1 MRSARGYLG
10 QEETAGGKTLSP
22 GGLCRNSRAMI
33 EKLEMFIA
41 LAREQHFGRAAEA
54 CGVTQ
59 PSLSAAI
66 KQLEDQLGVMLVW
79 RGSRFQGLTP
89 EGQRVLE
96 WARQIVGDAR
106 TMREEMRTAK
116 QGLSGNLRLAVI
128 PTALTIVS
136 DLTTQFSLRHP
147 NVRFTVRSSTSIEI
161 LALLENLQIDAGI
174 SYLDNEPLGR
184 VSTVP
189 LYDERYC
196 VVLRADDPLADRAGL
211 QWADLGD
218 LPLCLLTP
226 DMQNRRIINLHM
238 AEAGVN
244 AQPRVEAS
252 SVIVLISHVLAGGW
266 ATVLPLKAA
275 EIFLTGGD
283 LVALPL
289 TAPDAHHAVGLIAP
303 YREPH
308 TPVLAALMQQAQ
320 TIAEKRPGTLT

>member
-1 MRSARGYLG
+1 
-10 QEETAGGKTLSP
+10 
-22 GGLCRNSRAMI
+22 MI

-59 PSLSAAI
+59 PSLSGAI

-79 RGSRFQGLTP
+79 RGSRFLGLTP

-96 WARQIVGDAR
+96 WARQIVGDTR
-106 TMREEMRTAK
+106 TMREEMRTAR

-128 PTALTIVS
+128 PTALSLVAE
-136 DLTTQFSLRHP
+136 LTTGFSRAHP
-147 NVRFTVRSSTSIEI
+147 NVRFTVRSSTSAEI
-161 LALLENLQIDAGI
+161 LAMLENLQIDAGI

-184 VSTVP
+184 VVTAP
-189 LYDERYC
+189 IYTERYC
-196 VVLRADDPLADRAGL
+196 LVVRADDPLAARGALG
-211 QWADLGD
+211 WADLAG

-226 DMQNRRIINLHM
+226 DMQNRRIINLHL
-238 AEAGVN
+238 AQAGVN
-244 AQPRVEAS
+244 ADPMVEAS

-275 EIFLTGGD
+275 EIFLKAGD

-289 TAPDAHHAVGLIAP
+289 SDPAARHAVGLIAP
-303 YREPH
+303 WREPH
-308 TPVLAALMQQAQ
+308 TPVLAALIQQAQ
-320 TIAEKRPGTLT
+320 AMSEERPD

>member
-1 MRSARGYLG
+1 
-10 QEETAGGKTLSP
+10 
-22 GGLCRNSRAMI
+22 
-33 EKLEMFIA
+33 
-41 LAREQHFGRAAEA
+41 
-54 CGVTQ
+54 
-59 PSLSAAI
+59 
-66 KQLEDQLGVMLVW
+66 
-79 RGSRFQGLTP
+79 
-89 EGQRVLE
+89 
-96 WARQIVGDAR
+96 
-106 TMREEMRTAK
+106 
-116 QGLSGNLRLAVI
+116 
-128 PTALTIVS
+128 
-136 DLTTQFSLRHP
+136 
-147 NVRFTVRSSTSIEI
+147 VRFTVRSSTSIEI

-184 VSTVP
+184 VTTVP

-196 VVLRADDPLADRAGL
+196 VVLRADDPLAAQDGL

-238 AEAGVN
+238 AEAGVTV
-244 AQPRVEAS
+244 QPKVEAS

-275 EIFLTGGD
+275 EIFLAGGD

-320 TIAEKRPGTLT
+320 TIAEKRPGANA